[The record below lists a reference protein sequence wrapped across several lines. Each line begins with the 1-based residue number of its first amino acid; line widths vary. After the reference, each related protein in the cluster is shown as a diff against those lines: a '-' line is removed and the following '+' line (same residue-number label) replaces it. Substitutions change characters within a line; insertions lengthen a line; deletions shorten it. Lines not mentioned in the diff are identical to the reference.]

1 MTRHDP
7 QRPDAPKRRRSR
19 SRGPVLA
26 AALIAVTVAV
36 SGGLYW
42 FQPWKLW
49 QDETVREELAVPTA
63 PPVTAPPSPGAS
75 RSTAPPAPPGPET
88 LATGELISHEH
99 RTRGTVKV
107 VRLPDGSR
115 TLRLE
120 GLDTSNGPDLH
131 VWITDA
137 PVKEGRAGWSVFDDG
152 AHESL
157 GKLKGNKG
165 DQNYALPGGI
175 DLDEFTSVS
184 IWCARFSVSFGAAEL
199 APA

>member
-1 MTRHDP
+1 MTTHDP
-7 QRPDAPKRRRSR
+7 QHADAPKRRRA
-19 SRGPVLA
+19 RGPVLA
-26 AALIAVTVAV
+26 AALVAATLAV
-36 SGGLYW
+36 SVGLYW

-63 PPVTAPPSPGAS
+63 PPETAPPSPGAS
-75 RSTAPPAPPGPET
+75 RPTVPPGPVT
-88 LATGELISHEH
+88 LATGELIGHEH
-99 RTRGTVKV
+99 RTTGTVKV

-137 PVKEGRAGWSVFDDG
+137 PVKKGRAGWSVFDDG
-152 AHESL
+152 AYESL

-165 DQNYALPGGI
+165 DQNYALPAGI
-175 DLDEFTSVS
+175 DLDEFTGVS

>member
-1 MTRHDP
+1 MTTHDP
-7 QRPDAPKRRRSR
+7 QRADAPKRRRSR
-19 SRGPVLA
+19 GPVLA
-26 AALIAVTVAV
+26 GALVAATLAV
-36 SGGLYW
+36 SAGLYW

-63 PPVTAPPSPGAS
+63 PPETAPPSPGAS
-75 RSTAPPAPPGPET
+75 RSTAPPGPET

-99 RTRGTVKV
+99 RTTGTVKV

-137 PVKEGRAGWSVFDDG
+137 PVKAGRAGWSVFDDG
-152 AHESL
+152 AYESL

-165 DQNYALPGGI
+165 DQNYALPAGV
-175 DLDEFTSVS
+175 DLDEFTGVS